1 MNIKGNIVTKD
12 EIDMSN
18 GIIYEGDEEEGPLNL
33 PNAMEIT
40 DKVIEIL
47 EYMNTDQMK
56 LLKSTNQQVYEE
68 TLEEK
73 FNEFALRYY
82 SMFKMI
88 ISGADLDPLMQMLQ
102 TINTVNMGLKSA
114 EDGEQDVGKYLT
126 KFLPDNLLNQ
136 NQNKKKKNKKNRK

>member
-18 GIIYEGDEEEGPLNL
+18 GIVCEGEEEGPLNL

-126 KFLPDNLLNQ
+126 KFLPDNLVNQ